1 MNITAIIVD
10 DEGKGR
16 RTLQKLIEENCPDVE
31 VVALCH
37 DVLSGVKAI
46 NQFKPNLVFLDI
58 EMPNYS
64 GFKLIEFFDKITFD
78 IIFTTAYEQ
87 HAIRA
92 FKTPAIGYL
101 LKPISIDEL
110 IEVVDKVIKVQ
121 CAIQLST
128 SKSKTGFSAPKEK
141 PKRVILN
148 SSGGILYLQLEE
160 IMSLEADGRNTKVQ
174 LKDGQQVLSSNSLK
188 ECQQML
194 ENTLFQKIHRSI
206 IVNLAYVK
214 KYSRGRDSY
223 VIMEN
228 GQRLDVGINFKDE
241 MTLVTSLFE
250 K

>member
-1 MNITAIIVD
+1 MNLTAIIVD
-10 DEGKGR
+10 DEAKGR
-16 RTLQKLIEENCPDVE
+16 RALEQLIKENCPDVE

-46 NQFKPNLVFLDI
+46 NQYQPNLVFLDI

-64 GFKLIEFFDKITFD
+64 GFKLIEFFDKISFD
-78 IIFTTAYEQ
+78 IVFTTAYEQ

-110 IEVVDKVIKVQ
+110 IEVVDKVVK
-121 CAIQLST
+121 IQTTQVST
-128 SKSKTGFSAPKEK
+128 NNAKTGFSAPIEK
-141 PKRVILN
+141 PKRIVLN

-160 IMSLEADGRNTKVQ
+160 IISLEADGRNTKVQ
-174 LKDGQQVLSSNSLK
+174 LKDGQKVLSSNSLK

-214 KYSRGRDSY
+214 KYSKGRDSY

-228 GQRLDVGINFKDE
+228 GQRLDVGLNFKE
-241 MTLVTSLFE
+241 ELTLVTSLFE

>member
-1 MNITAIIVD
+1 MNLTAIIVD
-10 DEGKGR
+10 DEARGR
-16 RTLQKLIEENCPDVE
+16 RALQQLVAENCPEVE

-46 NQFKPNLVFLDI
+46 NQYQPNLVFLDI

-64 GFKLIEFFDKITFD
+64 GFKLIEFFDEINFD
-78 IIFTTAYEQ
+78 IVFTTAYEQ

-101 LKPISIDEL
+101 LKPINIDEL
-110 IEVVDKVIKVQ
+110 IDVVHKVISKQ
-121 CAIQLST
+121 GATQSLANKSNTAFST
-128 SKSKTGFSAPKEK
+128 PKEK
-141 PKRVILN
+141 PKRIVLN

-160 IMSLEADGRNTKVQ
+160 IISLEADGRNTKIQ

-188 ECQQML
+188 DCQQML

-206 IVNLAYVK
+206 IINLAYVK
-214 KYSRGRDSY
+214 KYSRGRDAY

-228 GQRLDVGINFKDE
+228 NQRLDVGLNFKDE
-241 MTLVTSLFE
+241 LTLVTSLFE